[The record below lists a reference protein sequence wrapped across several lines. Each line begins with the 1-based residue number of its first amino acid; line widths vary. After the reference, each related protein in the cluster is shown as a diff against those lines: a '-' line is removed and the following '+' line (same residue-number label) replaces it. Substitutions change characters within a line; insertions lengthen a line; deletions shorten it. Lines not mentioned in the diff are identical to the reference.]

1 MDLIRRSYMFLEVK
15 GLKFIE
21 VSDESLNQDKMFMN
35 SGPYSHYSVNSVH
48 YCKDRFHVSNHG
60 SHV

>member
-1 MDLIRRSYMFLEVK
+1 MIYGSYMFLEVK

-35 SGPYSHYSVNSVH
+35 SGPYSHY
-48 YCKDRFHVSNHG
+48 
-60 SHV
+60 

>member
-1 MDLIRRSYMFLEVK
+1 MFLEVK

>member
-48 YCKDRFHVSNHG
+48 HCKDRFHVSNHG

>member
-35 SGPYSHYSVNSVH
+35 SGPYSHY
-48 YCKDRFHVSNHG
+48 
-60 SHV
+60 